1 VLVITILVAVKL
13 TSPTKK
19 STNVAT
25 SPAASTLA
33 NDVTTV
39 SPTSLDTVGKGAVDT
54 MPKANTGR
62 PVLSG
67 TTDGKPLVFYMG
79 GNVCSTATATA
90 YGPTGGQG

>member
-54 MPKANTGR
+54 LPKANSGQPVLKGTDGR
-62 PVLSG
+62 PM
-67 TTDGKPLVFYMG
+67 VFYMG